1 MMPKLRSESFGG
13 GDQSWLGSAHGIA
26 NCRTETINVSAFTA
40 GTHYPDGYIPSGF
53 PVAKVNGLLVP
64 YNAAGADGSQN
75 IAGHIFTDQAVVGTG
90 NLPAPLLDHGRVKT
104 ARVPLAGFA
113 APASQPN
120 TNIVYL

>member
-1 MMPKLRSESFGG
+1 MPKLRSESFGG

-26 NCRTETINVSAFTA
+26 DCRTETIDVSAFTA

-53 PVAKVNGLLVP
+53 PVAKVGGLLVP

-75 IAGHIFTDQAVVGTG
+75 IAGHLFTDQAVVGTG
-90 NLPAPLLDHGRVKT
+90 DIPAPLLDHGRVKT

>member
-1 MMPKLRSESFGG
+1 MPKLRSESFGG

-40 GTHYPDGYIPSGF
+40 ATHYPDGYIPSGF

>member
-1 MMPKLRSESFGG
+1 MPKLRSESFGG

-26 NCRTETINVSAFTA
+26 NCRTETINGSAFTA

>member
-1 MMPKLRSESFGG
+1 MPKLRSESFGG

>member
-1 MMPKLRSESFGG
+1 MPKLRSESFGG

-26 NCRTETINVSAFTA
+26 NCRTETIDVSAFTQA
-40 GTHYPDGYIPSGF
+40 THYPDGYIPSGF

>member
-1 MMPKLRSESFGG
+1 MPKLRSESFGG

-75 IAGHIFTDQAVVGTG
+75 IAGHIFTDQAVVGTADI
-90 NLPAPLLDHGRVKT
+90 PAPLLDHGRVKT